1 MLRLGVVCAVVDDE
15 GRLLLSQRGDLGVWG
30 LPGGRLDAG
39 ERLDAAAARE
49 VLEET
54 GVVVRVE
61 RAVGLYYLDGWG
73 RMNILFVGWPLGGA
87 LQARTDE
94 ARANAYFAADDLPQM
109 PLDIMA
115 LDALAETRHKP
126 RVITTPRAE
135 LRRLRLKLARRWV
148 GNWLRGRREARFPR
162 FDVRAVGIILSEDG
176 RRVLTIDGGDGL
188 RALPRVVCD
197 GDLPPWEALT
207 AALRALCRDSL
218 AFRWTGV
225 WQDAGRDR
233 LEFVFA
239 ATAAEHSLKDGALW
253 SPMRNTTLI
262 DRDAAYI
269 EHVKPSYAVDPVWTL
284 YETHQPQLGA
294 MITLQ
299 KEKKA

>member
-54 GVVVRVE
+54 GVVVKVE
-61 RAVGLYYLDGWG
+61 RAVGLYYLAAWK
-73 RMNILFVGWPLGGA
+73 RMNVLFAGWPLGGA

-94 ARANAYFAADDLPQM
+94 ARANAYFPADALPPM

-126 RVITTPRAE
+126 RVIATPPAE
-135 LRRLRLKLARRWV
+135 LRRLRLRLARRWV
-148 GNWLRGRREARFPR
+148 GNWLSGRPEAPFPR
-162 FDVRAVGIILSEDG
+162 FNVRAVGIILSEDG
-176 RRVLTIDGGDGL
+176 RRVLTVDGGNGL
-188 RALPRVVCD
+188 RALPRVICD
-197 GDLPPWEALT
+197 GETPPWEALA

-218 AFRWTGV
+218 AFRWAGV
-225 WQDAGRDR
+225 WQDASADR
-233 LEFVFA
+233 LEFVF
-239 ATAAEHSLKDGALW
+239 TAAAAENSLRDGAAW
-253 SPMRNTTLI
+253 SPMRNTTLV

-269 EHVKPSYAVDPVWTL
+269 DHVKPSYSADPVWML
-284 YETHQPQLGA
+284 YETNRPWFGETMLIH
-294 MITLQ
+294 
-299 KEKKA
+299 KENEE